1 MFHGIFNK
9 TANNLNTNNFNIS
22 TDYRVIQ
29 SISLYNIVYTYRW
42 IYEYDYGSNF
52 LLHLYMYVGISSD
65 LWNIMPNFIFQ
76 FQCIRL
82 SWSHISWFDM
92 SVKNFIQL
100 TVIESI
106 IMKVSYVNVRQI

>member
-29 SISLYNIVYTYRW
+29 SISLYNIVYRYRW

-52 LLHLYMYVGISSD
+52 LLHLYMYVGI
-65 LWNIMPNFIFQ
+65 WPMKYHAKF
-76 FQCIRL
+76 
-82 SWSHISWFDM
+82 HISV
-92 SVKNFIQL
+92 SIYRLKL
-100 TVIESI
+100 ESYFMI
-106 IMKVSYVNVRQI
+106 WYECEEFHSTDSD